1 MLESSWSLRIK
12 LPQTK
17 GATFAGQCSANQH
30 DLRHLDQ
37 AEVSFQEILN
47 AALQQGHVFGQTPI

>member
-1 MLESSWSLRIK
+1 MLENSWSLRIK
-12 LPQTK
+12 LPQAK
-17 GATFAGQCSANQH
+17 GATFAGQYSANQH

-47 AALQQGHVFGQTPI
+47 AAL

>member
-17 GATFAGQCSANQH
+17 GATFVGQLSANQH
-30 DLRHLDQ
+30 DLRHLNQ

-47 AALQQGHVFGQTPI
+47 AAL